1 MPAWWAHSSAI
12 GPPDVAHDGCFTA
25 DVGEKRVQRRDH
37 LRAFAD
43 SGGNALHRPGAH
55 VTDREDPL
63 AARLERPGPL
73 PEGPARAP
81 GAPGR
86 RPPRGPRPP
95 PGVRV
100 GGREEEQ

>member
-12 GPPDVAHDGCFTA
+12 GPPDVAHGGRFTT

-55 VTDREDPL
+55 VTDREHTL
-63 AARLERPGPL
+63 AARLERPVPVPAVPAPAHEPLALARRVGP
-73 PEGPARAP
+73 RAP
-81 GAPGR
+81 RGAR
-86 RPPRGPRPP
+86 RG
-95 PGVRV
+95 
-100 GGREEEQ
+100 